1 MDWDD
6 MDCETKLEEMTDSR
20 DRLYDVLRENIEYI
34 NRISPRKQKKTVKS
48 GSKKK
53 KKKKIKKKKKVD
65 QGGGFIPCLP
75 CLSPFVTGAGVLSA
89 GAGAVAA
96 GKYYSSSSSSSS
108 SSKIVNGNI
117 TRNDEYIMSS
127 SLNGKKKKDKFKIK
141 QKNKKV
147 TYKKG
152 KEKMKTRNFRTIKAA
167 ERFYNKLK
175 GQCKKNKYKKC

>member
-1 MDWDD
+1 MEWDD
-6 MDCETKLEEMTDSR
+6 MDCESKLKEMTDSR
-20 DRLYDVLRENIEYI
+20 DRLQEVLKENIEYI

-53 KKKKIKKKKKVD
+53 KKKKKKKKVV
-65 QGGGFIPCLP
+65 QGGGFLPCLP
-75 CLSPFVTGAGVLSA
+75 CLSPLVTGAGVLGA
-89 GAGAVAA
+89 GASAVAA

-108 SSKIVNGNI
+108 SSKMVNGNI
-117 TRNDEYIMSS
+117 IRNDEYIMSS

-152 KEKMKTRNFRTIKAA
+152 KDKMKTRNFRTIKAA
-167 ERFYNKLK
+167 EKFYNKLK
-175 GQCKKNKYKKC
+175 GQCKKKKYKKC